1 MTALQPLV
9 LASGSPYRRE
19 LLARLRLPFEWAAP
33 DVDESPMPD
42 ELAPARAGR
51 LAIAKARALAARFP
65 QHLIIGSDQVA
76 ELDGRHL
83 GKPGS
88 RENAIAQLSACS
100 GEMVLFHTGLC
111 LFNSASGETMATVE
125 TFSVQFR
132 SLDLA
137 EIERYIDA
145 EQPLDCAGSFKS
157 EGLGISLFASFHGR
171 DPNALVGLPLMAL
184 CDMLRQCGW
193 QLP

>member
-1 MTALQPLV
+1 MTSQQPLV
-9 LASGSPYRRE
+9 LASGSPYRRD
-19 LLARLRLPFEWAAP
+19 LLSRLRLPFEWAAP
-33 DVDESPMPD
+33 DVDESPLPD
-42 ELAPARAGR
+42 ELAPARAER
-51 LAIAKARALAARFP
+51 LAVAKARALAARFP
-65 QHLIIGSDQVA
+65 QQLIIGSDQVA

-83 GKPGS
+83 GKPGN

-100 GEMVLFHTGLC
+100 GELVHFHTGLC
-111 LFNSASGETMATVE
+111 LFNSGSGQPMVTVE

-132 SLDLA
+132 LLDSA

-145 EQPLDCAGSFKS
+145 ERPFDCAGSFKS
-157 EGLGISLFASFHGR
+157 EGLGISLFAAFHGR

-193 QLP
+193 QVP